1 MENIIYSET
10 YGCYIEVD
18 SKGDFV
24 RIVSEEESEDEFQ
37 DFDDLDEF

>member
-10 YGCYIEVD
+10 YGCYIELD

-24 RIVSEEESEDEFQ
+24 RIVSEEEHEYGLQ
-37 DFDDLDEF
+37 DFDDWDEF